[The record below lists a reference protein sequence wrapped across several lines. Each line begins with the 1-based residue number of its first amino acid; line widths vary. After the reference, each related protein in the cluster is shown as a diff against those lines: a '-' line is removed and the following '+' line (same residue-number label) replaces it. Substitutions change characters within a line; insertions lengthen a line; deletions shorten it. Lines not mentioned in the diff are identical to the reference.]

1 MTKYIHYIIPA
12 TIVLAAVLIPRIP
25 AVRAWREKRRIRS
38 ALRGVRA
45 TAEVIEETTPG
56 RGVEYLKCIKPEGI
70 ARDEAGLAEVER
82 GLAEIRQSLTAKP
95 LAYNFRQD

>member
-1 MTKYIHYIIPA
+1 MTTLAIIGVL
-12 TIVLAAVLIPRIP
+12 VLAAVLIPRIP

-38 ALRGVRA
+38 ALRAIRA

-56 RGVEYLKCIKPEGI
+56 RGIEYLKCIKPDGI

-82 GLAEIRQSLTAKP
+82 GLADIRQSLKSMAET
-95 LAYNFRQD
+95 REQ